1 MLEARSR
8 ILISDG
14 IMTYS
19 TTSTRTN
26 TRTWAADLTSKVA
39 ADLKRCQRYYGKP
52 TDAWIEGYEQELTEF
67 LVAGFIHTI
76 EYGFKKSDQR
86 VVSLLY
92 NVDAAGNLSDDRAGG
107 VYARADTT
115 GASWFSYAT
124 YSSAYWALTS
134 TQREDF
140 KKKLPFDRTSGNAPS
155 DGAGYWTV
163 DRSYSQDGSGVR
175 RQTFRPY

>member
-26 TRTWAADLTSKVA
+26 TRTWAAYLASKVA

-52 TDAWIEGYEQELTEF
+52 TDTEIDAYEKELTEF
-67 LVAGFIHTI
+67 LAAGYLDTI
-76 EYGFKKSDQR
+76 EYGFKKSGQR

-92 NVDAAGNLSDDRAGG
+92 KVDSAGNLSDDRAGG

-115 GASWFSYAT
+115 GASWFSYAD
-124 YSSAYWALTS
+124 YSWAYGRLTS
-134 TQREDF
+134 AQREDF

-155 DGAGYWTV
+155 DGAGYWAV